1 MEQGS
6 RWARAKVLDGNAAA
20 GGRPSAVDVGG
31 AAGASV
37 RGDPIH
43 RRLAFNQAEASIRF
57 DGFRMM
63 LVYSTLL
70 ARLKQELINHCGYAR
85 ARGVVER
92 LGYAEGTKT
101 VLLAGERGQSTDFE
115 TVMAVAGEVW
125 TLTGNARMSVVSS
138 DIRRDLGRFRVEL
151 ELQQSIEAHAHIEAF
166 GTSSEPMCWLQTGA
180 TSGLCSAFAG
190 RAVVFREIE
199 CVAMGHARCL
209 LLGQPVEAWGET
221 AADAVEETGFHLRPD
236 TLVNRF
242 SILKAQRAGVDG
254 EELADV
260 VGVSA
265 SFVAA
270 LDQLRKVAPTRAT
283 VLLQGETGTGKEVF
297 ANLLHRMS
305 RRATA
310 PFVAINCAA
319 LPDSLAEAEL
329 FGVER
334 GAYTGATQARLGRF
348 ERASTGTLFLD
359 EVGTLSPAVQAKLLR
374 VLQVGQVEPLGG
386 GARQVD
392 VRVVAATNDDL
403 WQKVMAGEFRED
415 LYFRLATF
423 PITIPPLRERRDD
436 IPLLIEHFLHHFRE
450 LHERASSGLS
460 GRAVQ
465 ALLHYD
471 YPGNVRELEHIIE
484 RAVIRANDGE
494 LIDMEHLGLPL
505 GLPAHSRLLQLDT
518 AGRLHDG
525 QTPAPPG
532 CDQIDWLL
540 ERGMS
545 LDGVEQ
551 ALLSGALDKASGNR
565 SQAARALGLTRRQ
578 FNYRFSKSS
587 LAGR

>member
-1 MEQGS
+1 MPGS
-6 RWARAKVLDGNAAA
+6 LGSGP
-20 GGRPSAVDVGG
+20 GGGARPSATVVGRPP
-31 AAGASV
+31 AGTAHDH
-37 RGDPIH
+37 GDPIH
-43 RRLAFNQAEASIRF
+43 RRLAFNQAEAAIRF

-85 ARGVVER
+85 ARGAVQR

-101 VLLAGERGQSTDFE
+101 VLLAGERGQGTDFASL
-115 TVMAVAGEVW
+115 MAVAGEVW
-125 TLTGNARMSVVSS
+125 SLTGNAKMSVVSA
-138 DIRRDLGRFRVEL
+138 DIRPDASAFRVEL
-151 ELQQSIEAHAHIEAF
+151 ELHHSIEAHAHLEVF
-166 GTSSEPMCWLQTGA
+166 GGSSEPMCWLQTGA

-190 RAVVFREIE
+190 RAVVVRELE

-209 LLGQPVEAWGET
+209 LVGQSPEAWGQMT
-221 AADAVEETGFHLRPD
+221 DQTVEETGFHLRPD
-236 TLVNRF
+236 ELVNRF
-242 SILKAQRAGVDG
+242 SILKAQRGRQAA
-254 EELADV
+254 EPPTDV

-270 LDQLRKVAPTRAT
+270 LEQLRKVAPTRAT

-305 RRATA
+305 RRAAA
-310 PFVAINCAA
+310 PFVAVNCAA

-334 GAYTGATQARLGRF
+334 GAYTGATQARPGRF

-359 EVGTLSPAVQAKLLR
+359 EVGTLSSAIQAKLLR
-374 VLQVGQVEPLGG
+374 VLQVGQVERLGG
-386 GARQVD
+386 ISRQVD

-403 WQKVMAGEFRED
+403 WQKVVAGGFRED

-423 PITIPPLRERRDD
+423 PIVIPPLRQRRDD
-436 IPLLIEHFLHHFRE
+436 IPLLIEHFLHHYGE
-450 LHERASSGLS
+450 LHGRVLAGLS

-471 YPGNVRELEHIIE
+471 YPGNVRELEHVIE

-494 LIDMEHLGLPL
+494 SIDLAHL
-505 GLPAHSRLLQLDT
+505 GLPAHAPLLQLD
-518 AGRLHDG
+518 AVGRLQGG
-525 QTPAPPG
+525 QPAPLPG
-532 CDQIDWLL
+532 RDVIGPLL
-540 ERGMS
+540 DRGMS

-551 ALLSGALDKASGNR
+551 ALLSGALDKAGGNR
-565 SQAARALGLTRRQ
+565 SQAARSLGLTRRQ
-578 FNYRFSKSS
+578 FNYRYHKSG